1 MWPPIDNVGKPNEVK
16 QSDSGNTKSVSDK
29 VQRLREQIANGTYR
43 INTQKIA
50 ERIVQSGVLDE

>member
-1 MWPPIDNVGKPNEVK
+1 MWPPIDNVGTPNEVK

>member
-1 MWPPIDNVGKPNEVK
+1 MWPPIDNVGKPNEAK
-16 QSDSGNTKSVSDK
+16 QSDSGNAKSVSDK

-43 INTQKIA
+43 VNTQKIA